1 MSWHALLV
9 YWGIMSTNDH
19 NLKKTR
25 TTYEKIAHTYADR
38 NRDRSPIAADA
49 DRFINLLP
57 SKGLVLD
64 VGCGPGFD
72 TAVFQQHNLQTIAL
86 DYAHAMMQ
94 AGKTDLNIEANFVQ
108 GDMRYLPFRFGQFD
122 GIWASASMLHLD
134 KADVPTTL
142 AHFYDL
148 LHPQGILYLSVKC
161 GDGTE
166 WTSLSYGHAESRFFT
181 YWRPEAVH
189 TVLQEAGFLLL
200 HSSIEVAKAK
210 WIVCFAQKAPA

>member
-1 MSWHALLV
+1 MSN
-9 YWGIMSTNDH
+9 NDD

-25 TTYEKIAHTYADR
+25 TTYEKIAHTYAQR
-38 NRDRSPIAADA
+38 NQDRSPIAKHII
-49 DRFINLLP
+49 RFVELVCSN
-57 SKGLVLD
+57 GLVLD

-94 AGKTDLNIEANFVQ
+94 AGRTDLGIEADFVQ
-108 GDMRYLPFRFGQFD
+108 GDMRFLPFAANQFD
-122 GIWASASMLHLD
+122 GIWASATMLHLE
-134 KADVPTTL
+134 KADVPATL

-148 LHPQGILYLSVKC
+148 LRPDGILYLSVKC
-161 GDGTE
+161 GDGAE

-189 TVLQEAGFLLL
+189 TLLQEAGFLLL
-200 HSSIEVAKAK
+200 DSLIEVAKAQ
-210 WIVCFAQKAPA
+210 WIVCFAQKAPS